1 MIKYRPE
8 IDGLRAVAVIP
19 VILFHAG
26 FSWVSGGFVGVDV
39 FFVISGY
46 LITAI
51 LLKDLQEN
59 RFSVVGFYE
68 RRARRILPALFSVLI
83 VVTPLAIVWLRPS
96 QLKDYSEALFATVAF
111 SSNILYWLT
120 AGYFEPNSDLNL
132 LLHTWSLGVEEQF
145 YLFFPLLLAYLWR
158 RQGSRA
164 SIYIGVI
171 CFASILLAEV
181 GWRVF
186 PTANFYLLPSR
197 AWELGAGS
205 LCAFYLHAGNTQ
217 RSSQALSVVGLLLI
231 LSSVF
236 WLTADTAFPSLA
248 TLLPVVGSALI
259 ILGSG
264 SKDLI
269 GRMLGSRPF
278 VLVGKLSFSAYL
290 WHQPLMALARLR
302 SLTTPSPVLMGALA
316 VASLGIAYLSWR
328 FVEEPFRGRPGRRL
342 LHTRSRVFSASA
354 LGSALLLAIGLSGY
368 LGNGWPERQ
377 TPSGK
382 SFSELKLENLI
393 QINYGLSPRCEG
405 HFTLSD
411 KCRTGPNPD
420 VLVWGDSYAMYVAN
434 LVRSSPSFQ
443 GHEMVQ
449 MTKSSC
455 APIPGI
461 AKITASRSPQW
472 ASSCINFNQRVLDWL
487 GNQDRIKYV
496 VMSSPLRVL
505 DSKLYFDNSIHGAS
519 EQIVLE
525 RLKNL
530 AKRLRSMGKNPLFVG
545 PTPIADYDLSSCPLW
560 SLRDGVD
567 YDCEF
572 SIHAIEAQR
581 AHVLTTLQ
589 SQDFPYPVFGL
600 MRNICPR
607 GQCQTVTG
615 GGMPLFRDDEHLSVG
630 GSKALGAELDVFG
643 ALVGLVSPMVANSGQ
658 DSKPA
663 QVGLR

>member
-8 IDGLRAVAVIP
+8 IDGLRAVAVVP

-59 RFSVVGFYE
+59 RFSVIGFYE

-83 VVTPLAIVWLRPS
+83 VVTPLAIAWLRPS
-96 QLKDYSEALFATVAF
+96 QLKDYSEALFATVGF

-158 RQGSRA
+158 KHRSRA

-171 CFASILLAEV
+171 CLASILLAEV

-205 LCAFYLHAGNTQ
+205 LCAFHLHARSTW
-217 RSSQALSVVGLLLI
+217 RSSQVLSAIGLLLI

-236 WLTADTAFPSLA
+236 WLTGNTPFPSLA
-248 TLLPVVGSALI
+248 TLLPVMGSALI
-259 ILGSG
+259 ILGAG
-264 SKDLI
+264 SADLV

-278 VLVGKLSFSAYL
+278 VLIGKLSFSAYL

-316 VASLGIAYLSWR
+316 IASLGIAYLSWR
-328 FVEEPFRGRPGRRL
+328 FIEEPFRGRAGRRL
-342 LHTRSRVFSASA
+342 LHTRSHIFFASA
-354 LGSALLLAIGLSGY
+354 LGSALLLTIGFSGY
-368 LGNGWPERQ
+368 LSNGWPQRQ

-382 SFSELKLENLI
+382 SFSELSLENLV
-393 QINYGLSPRCEG
+393 QINHGLSPRCEG

-411 KCRTGPNPD
+411 ECRTGPHPD

-434 LVRSSPSFQ
+434 LVRSSPSF
-443 GHEMVQ
+443 
-449 MTKSSC
+449 
-455 APIPGI
+455 
-461 AKITASRSPQW
+461 
-472 ASSCINFNQRVLDWL
+472 
-487 GNQDRIKYV
+487 
-496 VMSSPLRVL
+496 
-505 DSKLYFDNSIHGAS
+505 
-519 EQIVLE
+519 
-525 RLKNL
+525 
-530 AKRLRSMGKNPLFVG
+530 
-545 PTPIADYDLSSCPLW
+545 
-560 SLRDGVD
+560 
-567 YDCEF
+567 
-572 SIHAIEAQR
+572 
-581 AHVLTTLQ
+581 
-589 SQDFPYPVFGL
+589 
-600 MRNICPR
+600 R
-607 GQCQTVTG
+607 G
-615 GGMPLFRDDEHLSVG
+615 M
-630 GSKALGAELDVFG
+630 
-643 ALVGLVSPMVANSGQ
+643 N
-658 DSKPA
+658 
-663 QVGLR
+663 